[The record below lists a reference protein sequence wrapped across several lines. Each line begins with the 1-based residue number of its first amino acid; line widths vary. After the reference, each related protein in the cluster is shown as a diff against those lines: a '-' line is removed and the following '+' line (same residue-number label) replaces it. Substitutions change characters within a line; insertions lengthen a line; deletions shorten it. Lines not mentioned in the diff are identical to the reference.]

1 MAANS
6 DFWAFVA
13 WSALLALVSVSSPVL
28 PAGGVFALVAAI
40 GWLYVVAVALYRFRR
55 RALWLLLGAPLALA
69 QPFIFSLF
77 MVACLR
83 GDCI

>member
-1 MAANS
+1 MAANN

-13 WSALLALVSVSSPVL
+13 WSALLALVSISSPVL
-28 PAGGVFALVAAI
+28 PAGGVFGLVAGI
-40 GWLYVVAVALYRFRR
+40 GWLFVVGAALYRFRR

-69 QPFIFSLF
+69 WPCIFLLF
-77 MVACLR
+77 MLACLR